1 MTSGENETGRNH
13 HTLKENKSVGYL
25 LLNNKWKLKKL
36 REKQRDFM
44 SEIGKLNES
53 LKKSESLINL
63 PSSIKKNNSILKFFN
78 KSKEKHF
85 KKRRFKSIILP
96 DIARKQNLDNN
107 KIDDKKDLKKFL
119 TKNYG
124 ISNYLVSPKNKGE
137 EDIPFYLK
145 GLNFKKRSIPASLLI
160 KESKNELYKRNPFKK
175 YCYDLEEK
183 IGNYVENQDKY
194 SPMANF
200 NELLKKYIKDELIGM
215 SIPGNILHRDA
226 PGFIRTI
233 HPKNV
238 KEQIKKRITVPNKTL
253 VPVPNELA
261 GKGIS
266 YTHITLK
273 DVYNDK
279 DILI

>member
-1 MTSGENETGRNH
+1 M
-13 HTLKENKSVGYL
+13 
-25 LLNNKWKLKKL
+25 
-36 REKQRDFM
+36 
-44 SEIGKLNES
+44 
-53 LKKSESLINL
+53 
-63 PSSIKKNNSILKFFN
+63 
-78 KSKEKHF
+78 
-85 KKRRFKSIILP
+85 
-96 DIARKQNLDNN
+96 
-107 KIDDKKDLKKFL
+107 
-119 TKNYG
+119 
-124 ISNYLVSPKNKGE
+124 
-137 EDIPFYLK
+137 
-145 GLNFKKRSIPASLLI
+145 I

>member
-1 MTSGENETGRNH
+1 MQNFLIFCQKIFCFDFYSDIVGENNST
-13 HTLKENKSVGYL
+13 KENYVKYIK
-25 LLNNKWKLKKL
+25 N
-36 REKQRDFM
+36 
-44 SEIGKLNES
+44 GKRTTKVRQTLCFRAES
-53 LKKSESLINL
+53 K
-63 PSSIKKNNSILKFFN
+63 
-78 KSKEKHF
+78 
-85 KKRRFKSIILP
+85 
-96 DIARKQNLDNN
+96 
-107 KIDDKKDLKKFL
+107 
-119 TKNYG
+119 T
-124 ISNYLVSPKNKGE
+124 ISN
-137 EDIPFYLK
+137 
-145 GLNFKKRSIPASLLI
+145 
-160 KESKNELYKRNPFKK
+160 RNPFKK